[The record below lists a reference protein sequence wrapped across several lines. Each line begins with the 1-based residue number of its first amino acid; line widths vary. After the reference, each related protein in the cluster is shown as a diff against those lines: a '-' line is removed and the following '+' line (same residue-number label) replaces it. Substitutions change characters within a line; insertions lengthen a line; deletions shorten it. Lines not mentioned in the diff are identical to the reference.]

1 MGLRFTRKEKTKI
14 WRDCKKKLEASLFY
28 LREANLSKLSDYW
41 CIFSDKKR
49 QESAGMSNLNQR
61 PHGCP
66 LVSPIQMV
74 ARSSIHTA
82 CKISTTLTV
91 PSSCFQSSILNL
103 CSSSNWHLVVKEALK
118 GDVGK
123 GGRVDQRA
131 HAVTY
136 LSSCFIMWVIEVA
149 SVDIEEDFDWD
160 QDNQIADH
168 VRDLVVGDIWLILQ
182 KSWYPQVVPKKV
194 TNRIY

>member
-1 MGLRFTRKEKTKI
+1 MKSRWSWANAKMLVLEFESHGAYMEIHEKRKDQEMTRLQKN
-14 WRDCKKKLEASLFY
+14 LEAGLFY
-28 LREANLSKLSDYW
+28 LSEANLSELRNYW

-66 LVSPIQMV
+66 LVSPIQIV

-91 PSSCFQSSILNL
+91 PSSCFQSSILSL

-131 HAVTY
+131 HTVTY
-136 LSSCFIMWVIEVA
+136 LSSCIIVCEWSRLRLLILRRISTETKTTKLPIMSE
-149 SVDIEEDFDWD
+149 
-160 QDNQIADH
+160 
-168 VRDLVVGDIWLILQ
+168 IWL
-182 KSWYPQVVPKKV
+182 
-194 TNRIY
+194 